1 MNCKVER
8 VLTWDKFKELL
19 IRLYPAEI
27 YCAQGNAPL
36 SRPPVEFRLTFA
48 AEGVQYIFIDTAKG
62 DTLRRTRIPIRE
74 DKYRNL
80 NLEEE
85 DIKKFIYAQLGR
97 TDIKIRS
104 FELMGGY

>member
-8 VLTWDKFKELL
+8 VLTWDEFKELL
-19 IRLYPAEI
+19 TKLYPEEI
-27 YCAQGNAPL
+27 YYAQAKAPL
-36 SRPPVEFRLTFA
+36 SRPPIALRLTFA
-48 AEGVQYIFIDTAKG
+48 NENVQYVFIDTAK
-62 DTLRRTRIPIRE
+62 DDSLRRTRIPIRE

-85 DIKKFIYAQLGR
+85 DIKKFIYTQLGR

-104 FELMGGY
+104 FELVGGY